1 MSTFSVKGS
10 DIDVESVMATIRS
23 RIEEKRKG
31 LYTEEEVREIA
42 EMKLDSVLD
51 ASQFNSDFV
60 AAFRARDEQWNFT
73 FGPET
78 IYQSSRGLSGGLI
91 RLARS
96 VLNPVLK
103 LFFNPNPI
111 ISSLSR
117 QADLNRYYVS
127 LLHNMA
133 VELTKMNLELTNLK
147 ARLRATGAKVEFQT
161 RREKVLEDLTTS
173 REEAG
178 SGAENSGRRRS
189 RSGRR
194 PWRRRR
200 GGRDNDERR
209 PGGSERSPGGGSGGT
224 DSGERSG

>member
-78 IYQSSRGLSGGLI
+78 IYQSSRGLSGQLI

-133 VELTKMNLELTNLK
+133 VELTKMNLEVTNLK
-147 ARLRATGAKVEFQT
+147 ARLRDTGAKVEFQ
-161 RREKVLEDLTTS
+161 
-173 REEAG
+173 
-178 SGAENSGRRRS
+178 
-189 RSGRR
+189 
-194 PWRRRR
+194 
-200 GGRDNDERR
+200 
-209 PGGSERSPGGGSGGT
+209 
-224 DSGERSG
+224 

>member
-1 MSTFSVKGS
+1 MSTFSIKGG
-10 DIDVESVMATIRS
+10 DIDVEAVMATIRS

-60 AAFRARDEQWNFT
+60 AAFRARDEQWNYT
-73 FGPET
+73 FGSET
-78 IYQSSRGLSGGLI
+78 IYQSSRGLSGRLI
-91 RLARS
+91 RTARRI
-96 VLNPVLK
+96 LHPLLK

-111 ISSLSR
+111 ISALSR
-117 QADLNRYYVS
+117 QADLNQYYVQ

-133 VELTKMNLELTNLK
+133 AELTKMNLELTNLK
-147 ARLRATGAKVEFQT
+147 ARHRATGAKVEFQG

-173 REEAG
+173 KDESSQEA
-178 SGAENSGRRRS
+178 SSRRRS
-189 RSGRR
+189 HGGRR

-200 GGRDNDERR
+200 GGKGDNGEKRSSS
-209 PGGSERSPGGGSGGT
+209 SERKPNG
-224 DSGERSG
+224 D

>member
-10 DIDVESVMATIRS
+10 DIDVESIMATIRS

-73 FGPET
+73 FEPET
-78 IYQSSRGLSGGLI
+78 IYQSSRGLPGQLI
-91 RLARS
+91 RFARRL
-96 VLNPVLK
+96 LNPLLK

-161 RREKVLEDLTTS
+161 RREKALEDLTTG
-173 REEAG
+173 REE
-178 SGAENSGRRRS
+178 GASASEGSGRRRS

-200 GGRDNDERR
+200 GGRGEGDEKRQ
-209 PGGSERSPGGGSGGT
+209 GQERKASGGNAGGNT
-224 DSGERSG
+224 AES